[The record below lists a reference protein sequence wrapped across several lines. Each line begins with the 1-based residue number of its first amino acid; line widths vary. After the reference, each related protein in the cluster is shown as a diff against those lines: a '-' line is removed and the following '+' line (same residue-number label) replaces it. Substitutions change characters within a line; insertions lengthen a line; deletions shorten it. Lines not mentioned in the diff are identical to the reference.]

1 MINDRRQLADVFQ
14 QTIDIVNNCW
24 KHRKYLRNIANIC
37 PMLRGNMPRTTRKH
51 ARNYEEI

>member
-24 KHRKYLRNIANIC
+24 KHRKYLMTYTDIDRHIY
-37 PMLRGNMPRTTRKH
+37 G
-51 ARNYEEI
+51 